1 GSSSVAY
8 ISVTNT
14 GSQKDSF
21 YLYGSF
27 PGGQGSILSLAQYLK
42 NVPATSTATTTD
54 NVAYFCEAGWQ
65 AATSSAASSTPVSY
79 SCPATGEMY
88 QCSWLNASS
97 TNCEVPNITV

>member
-27 PGGQGSILSLAQYLK
+27 PGGQGSIQSLAQYLK

-65 AATSSAASSTPVSY
+65 AATSSATSSTASTSSPQASTSY
-79 SCPATGEMY
+79 SCPATGETY
-88 QCSWLNASS
+88 QCS
-97 TNCEVPNITV
+97 